1 LENDVKCRE
10 ELLSEIKDLQARLE
24 EAEEALRAISKSRN
38 NEARQHS
45 EDKTH
50 WAKNRNSERAAAN
63 KMIESVK
70 IEHQYVEKEL
80 GQTKEKL
87 RHVSFRLL
95 LAEEKERKRIAQEI
109 HDGIGQH
116 WAIIKFRLENI
127 LQQLDEQL
135 ATPLKDIIPI
145 IQVGMEE
152 TRRIQM
158 NLRPPLLDDLGILA
172 TIIWV
177 CREFQ
182 KAHPDIHLET
192 KISVE
197 EHEVP
202 SDVKTVVYRLT
213 QEALNNIAKHSKAD
227 LVILSLGKKQG
238 KIEFTIQD
246 NGQGFDLSEVLYQ
259 KSYEMG
265 IGLAGM
271 EERAQFSGGNLSIE
285 SGKGAGTTIQAI
297 WPITT

>member
-1 LENDVKCRE
+1 M
-10 ELLSEIKDLQARLE
+10 A
-24 EAEEALRAISKSRN
+24 KSWN
-38 NEARQHS
+38 PN
-45 EDKTH
+45 
-50 WAKNRNSERAAAN
+50 
-63 KMIESVK
+63 
-70 IEHQYVEKEL
+70 
-80 GQTKEKL
+80 
-87 RHVSFRLL
+87 
-95 LAEEKERKRIAQEI
+95 
-109 HDGIGQH
+109 
-116 WAIIKFRLENI
+116 
-127 LQQLDEQL
+127 
-135 ATPLKDIIPI
+135 

-182 KAHPDIHLET
+182 KAHPDIRLET

-197 EHEVP
+197 EHEVS

-227 LVILSLGKKQG
+227 FVNLSLGKKQG

-246 NGQGFDLSEVLYQ
+246 NGQGFDLSEILCQ
-259 KSYEMG
+259 KSYERG

-285 SGKGAGTTIQAI
+285 SVKGAGTTIQAT
-297 WPITT
+297 WPITTWF